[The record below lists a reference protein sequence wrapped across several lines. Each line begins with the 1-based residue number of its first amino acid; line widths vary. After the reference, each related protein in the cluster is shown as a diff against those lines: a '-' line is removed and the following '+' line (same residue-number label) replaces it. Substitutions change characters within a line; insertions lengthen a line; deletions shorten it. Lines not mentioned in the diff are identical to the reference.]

1 MLESLFCA
9 RHCVDAARQAYE
21 IDILIV
27 PNFQMRNWG

>member
-1 MLESLFCA
+1 MPESLLCA
-9 RHCVDAARQAYE
+9 RHYVDAARQAYE